1 MLKVYI
7 VSHLWHVSKVSQKH
21 EIEREMQKTCSVSM
35 NFLFQGSDGGPSVAT
50 LQAALSEKEA
60 EILRLTEQLKAST
73 VKQEDTVTQVSVLSL
88 TRVKQELFKIR
99 YPPMVAFERWL

>member
-1 MLKVYI
+1 MLKVCI
-7 VSHLWHVSKVSQKH
+7 VSHLWHVSRVSQKH
-21 EIEREMQKTCSVSM
+21 EIEGELQKTCSVSM

-60 EILRLTEQLKAST
+60 EILRLTEQLEAS
-73 VKQEDTVTQVSVLSL
+73 TVTQVSVLSL

>member
-1 MLKVYI
+1 
-7 VSHLWHVSKVSQKH
+7 
-21 EIEREMQKTCSVSM
+21 M
-35 NFLFQGSDGGPSVAT
+35 NFLFQGSDGGPSAAT

-60 EILRLTEQLKAST
+60 EILRLTEQLEAST

-99 YPPMVAFERWL
+99 YSPMVAFERWLYRFVVLILHAGRSGAYL

>member
-1 MLKVYI
+1 
-7 VSHLWHVSKVSQKH
+7 
-21 EIEREMQKTCSVSM
+21 M

-60 EILRLTEQLKAST
+60 EILRLTEQLEAS
-73 VKQEDTVTQVSVLSL
+73 TVTQVSVLSL

>member
-1 MLKVYI
+1 MLKVCI
-7 VSHLWHVSKVSQKH
+7 VSHLWHVSRVSQKH
-21 EIEREMQKTCSVSM
+21 EIEGEMQKTCSVSM

-60 EILRLTEQLKAST
+60 EILRLTEQLEAS
-73 VKQEDTVTQVSVLSL
+73 TVTQVSVLSL